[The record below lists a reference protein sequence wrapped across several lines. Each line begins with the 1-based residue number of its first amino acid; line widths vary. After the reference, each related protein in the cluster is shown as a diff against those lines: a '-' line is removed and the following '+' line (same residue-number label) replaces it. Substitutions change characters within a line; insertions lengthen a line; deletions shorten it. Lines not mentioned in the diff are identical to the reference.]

1 MRRVIVIALCAL
13 SFLVALPAP
22 AHAWFFWLDEYSGP
36 GGFIGFDVQWRIA
49 CINDPAPR
57 ETARKWLEQKNLAAA
72 INQALSGRAEPQ
84 PGAGAPPTTQGFTT
98 PAPVTDK
105 EAEDAAA
112 AKRISKNP
120 GDYVLRSLASFEGKG
135 RTGAA
140 LLGVGCVRQTKANP
154 IASLNVRF
162 AYLFSLHNH
171 LTYDEPEYAEDG
183 PRVHLL
189 QPEVSFTVFVDRRK
203 SVELGS
209 AMGVSTAFVA
219 KKGVDPFSRFYWRP
233 FLLTVSPVSLLR
245 KNSQKGWRALT
256 LTSSIVIMPQELND
270 TDFGAK
276 PGTFHTDREIQ
287 GLFGVTLD
295 LSRF

>member
-1 MRRVIVIALCAL
+1 LI
-13 SFLVALPAP
+13 
-22 AHAWFFWLDEYSGP
+22 
-36 GGFIGFDVQWRIA
+36 
-49 CINDPAPR
+49 
-57 ETARKWLEQKNLAAA
+57 EQERLAAA
-72 INQALSGRAEPQ
+72 INQALNKRAEPTT
-84 PGAGAPPTTQGFTT
+84 PGAGAPPATSGFTT
-98 PAPVTDK
+98 PAPVPDE
-105 EAEDAAA
+105 EAEARAAE
-112 AKRISKNP
+112 KRISKNP
-120 GDYVLRSLASFEGKG
+120 GDNVLRSLASFEEGWE

-140 LLGVGCVRQTKANP
+140 LVGVGCVRQTKANP

-183 PRVHLL
+183 PRVRLL
-189 QPEVSFTVFVDRRK
+189 QPEVSFTVFVDKRK

-233 FLLTVSPVSLLR
+233 LLLTVSPVSLLR
-245 KNSQKGWRALT
+245 KHSPKGWRALT
-256 LTSSIVIMPQELND
+256 LMSSIVIMPQELND